1 MLTSIS
7 TEVLKIQTTKAPE
20 FIDITDEVIKFVEEM
35 EINSGA
41 LVIYSRHTTAAVR
54 INENETLLKKDMA
67 EFLNQVAPEEDY
79 YRHNDFSIRTEN
91 MTEDEVPNGHAHCQS
106 LGLGASETIPVIDGE
121 LQLGNW
127 QRVFLIELDHA
138 RQREVILQALG
149 G

>member
-20 FIDITDEVIKFVEEM
+20 FIDITDEVIKFVEGR
-35 EINSGA
+35 EIDSGA

-67 EFLNQVAPEEDY
+67 EFLNQVAPEDDY
-79 YRHNDFSIRTEN
+79 YRHNDFSVRTEN

-138 RQREVILQALG
+138 RQREVILQVLG

>member
-41 LVIYSRHTTAAVR
+41 LVIYSRHTTAAIR
-54 INENETLLKKDMA
+54 INENETLLKKDMT

-138 RQREVILQALG
+138 RRREVILQVLG

>member
-20 FIDITDEVIKFVEEM
+20 FIDITDEVIKFVEGR
-35 EINSGA
+35 EIKSGA
-41 LVIYSRHTTAAVR
+41 LVIYSRHTTAAIR

-67 EFLNQVAPEEDY
+67 EFLDQFAPKEDY

-91 MTEDEVPNGHAHCQS
+91 MTEDEVPNAHAHCQS
-106 LGLGASETIPVIDGE
+106 LSLGPSETIPVIDGE
-121 LQLGNW
+121 LQLGSW

-138 RQREVILQALG
+138 RQREVILQVLG

>member
-20 FIDITDEVIKFVEEM
+20 FIDITDEVVKFVEEM
-35 EINSGA
+35 DINSGA

>member
-20 FIDITDEVIKFVEEM
+20 FIDITDEVVKFVEEM

-67 EFLNQVAPEEDY
+67 EFLNQVAAEEDY

>member
-41 LVIYSRHTTAAVR
+41 LVIYSRHTTAAIR

-138 RQREVILQALG
+138 RRREVILQALG
-149 G
+149 S

>member
-20 FIDITDEVIKFVEEM
+20 FIDITDEVVKFVEGM

-106 LGLGASETIPVIDGE
+106 LGLGASETIPVINGE

-138 RQREVILQALG
+138 REREVILQVLG

>member
-20 FIDITDEVIKFVEEM
+20 FIDITDEVVKFVEEM

-41 LVIYSRHTTAAVR
+41 LVIYSRHTTAAIR

-138 RQREVILQALG
+138 RRREVILQALG
-149 G
+149 S

>member
-1 MLTSIS
+1 MLTSTS

-20 FIDITDEVIKFVEEM
+20 FIDITDEVRKFIDGR
-35 EINSGA
+35 EIESGA

-67 EFLNQVAPEEDY
+67 DFLKQVAPEGEY

-121 LQLGNW
+121 LQLGKW

-138 RQREVILQALG
+138 RQREVILQILG